1 MKQLLVPE
9 LVKEKLY
16 EFMKEHE
23 ITIYTIRLDPD
34 EYAKYNKLISEV
46 LLRGM
51 QAVREFEEFDRY
63 NDEIAE
69 RHLEVSE

>member
-1 MKQLLVPE
+1 MKHILVPE
-9 LVKEKLY
+9 LMRDKLV
-16 EFMKEHE
+16 EFMKEHG
-23 ITIYTIRLDPD
+23 ITIYTIRLDPE

-63 NDEIAE
+63 NDQVARETGE
-69 RHLEVSE
+69 

>member
-1 MKQLLVPE
+1 MKHLLVPE
-9 LVKEKLY
+9 LMREKVD
-16 EFMKEHE
+16 EFMREHG
-23 ITIYTIRLDPD
+23 ITIYTVRLDPD

-63 NDEIAE
+63 NDEVAKE
-69 RHLEVSE
+69 AGE

>member
-1 MKQLLVPE
+1 MKHLLVPE
-9 LVKEKLY
+9 LMRDKVD
-16 EFMKEHE
+16 EFMMEYGIH
-23 ITIYTIRLDPD
+23 IYTIRLDPD

-63 NDEIAE
+63 NDEIARE
-69 RHLEVSE
+69 AGE

>member
-1 MKQLLVPE
+1 MKHILVPE
-9 LVKEKLY
+9 LMVEKLN
-16 EFMKEHE
+16 EFMKEHG

-34 EYAKYNKLISEV
+34 EYAKYNRLISEV

-63 NDEIAE
+63 NDEIARE
-69 RHLEVSE
+69 AGE

>member
-1 MKQLLVPE
+1 MKYLLVPE
-9 LVKEKLY
+9 LMRDKVDEY
-16 EFMKEHE
+16 MQEHG

-51 QAVREFEEFDRY
+51 QAVREFEEFDKY
-63 NDEIAE
+63 NDEIA
-69 RHLEVSE
+69 REVGE

>member
-1 MKQLLVPE
+1 MKHILVPE
-9 LVKEKLY
+9 LMREKVD

-23 ITIYTIRLDPD
+23 IHIYAIRLDPD

-51 QAVREFEEFDRY
+51 QAVKEFEEFDRY
-63 NDEIAE
+63 NDELARE
-69 RHLEVSE
+69 AGE